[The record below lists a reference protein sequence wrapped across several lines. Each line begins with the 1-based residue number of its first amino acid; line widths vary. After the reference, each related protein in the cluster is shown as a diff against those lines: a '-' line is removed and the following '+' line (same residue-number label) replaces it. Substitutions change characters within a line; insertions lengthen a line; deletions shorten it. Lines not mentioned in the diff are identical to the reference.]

1 MPFNLLKTYNQLL
14 EIVHLSE
21 ADRRKSLYAIFKRD
35 FEDNPGLNFRGKK
48 INPIKG
54 KEPEM
59 QTLFTHL
66 TTVIDDKKERNRIFE
81 TQRSLRLHW
90 IRHHLEEKKMEN
102 MKVFSVQDTDGIRT
116 YILDEDEHY
125 VIVLAPYR
133 NFQEYYLLTAYHLE
147 GRNFEKI
154 KKKYQRRLPEVY

>member
-14 EIVHLSE
+14 EIAHMSE
-21 ADRRKSLYAIFKRD
+21 AERRKSLYAIFKRD

-90 IRHHLEEKKMEN
+90 IRYHLEEKKEN
-102 MKVFSVQDTDGIRT
+102 IKVFSVHDPDGIRT

-133 NFQEYYLLTAYHLE
+133 NFQEYFLLTAYYLE

-154 KKKYQRRLPEVY
+154 QKKYQRRLPEVY

>member
-1 MPFNLLKTYNQLL
+1 
-14 EIVHLSE
+14 
-21 ADRRKSLYAIFKRD
+21 
-35 FEDNPGLNFRGKK
+35 
-48 INPIKG
+48 
-54 KEPEM
+54 M

-66 TTVIDDKKERNRIFE
+66 TTFIDDKKERNRIFE
-81 TQRSLRLHW
+81 LQRSLRLHW
-90 IRHHLEEKKMEN
+90 IRYHLEEKKKEN
-102 MKVFSVQDTDGIRT
+102 IKVFSVLDNDGIRT

-133 NFQEYYLLTAYHLE
+133 NFQEYYLLTAYYLE